1 MERENSNEIEII
13 EDSSFSKLLTSEW
26 KRGAYILPEGK
37 KLVRE
42 EIYVEENSTNDKWY
56 LSKFWGIYLCELG
69 NVLIVCEIFLC
80 ELKNILTLC
89 KI

>member
-26 KRGAYILPEGK
+26 KRGAYILPEEK
-37 KLVRE
+37 KLRE
-42 EIYVEENSTNDKWY
+42 GIYAEENSTNDKWY
-56 LSKFWGIYLCELG
+56 LSKICGIYLCELG